1 MELNLI
7 PWTKSS
13 ALDAW
18 SYNAET
24 GELSLRWRNSIDIYV
39 YTGNV
44 ANFEADVREYRS
56 WGRVANWYANSR
68 TDITLKEVISQ
79 SGSYI
84 FHTNLITGEYK
95 TVRV

>member
-18 SYNAET
+18 ALNEET
-24 GELSLRWRNSIDIYV
+24 GELSLRWRNSNDIYV

-68 TDITLKEVISQ
+68 ADITLKEVISH

-84 FHTNLITGEYK
+84 FHNNRITGEYK

>member
-7 PWTKSS
+7 PYLESN

-56 WGRVANWYANSR
+56 WGRMAHWYANSSA
-68 TDITLKEVISQ
+68 DITLKEVISQ
-79 SGSYI
+79 IGSYI
-84 FHTNLITGEYK
+84 FHTNRITGECK
-95 TVRV
+95 TVLV